1 MQLQILKLIIWPK
14 AEELQPREIH
24 FKPNAINI
32 ISGESGTGKSAL
44 TSIID
49 YCLGGTKCTI
59 PVGIIREYSLWYGL
73 LLEMKDGKLL
83 IARKDPGD
91 KKSSEDMYWSE
102 GKDVPVPTRPEK
114 NISRNVMI
122 SSLNYRCGLS
132 KDPDPEEYTYHS
144 PYASF
149 RDLSA
154 FNFQPQHIIA
164 NPFTLFFKA
173 DTTEHRE
180 KLRSI
185 FPLVLGIID
194 YETLQ
199 KQRRKKQLK
208 KELESIRQKLDL
220 IEMRSNL
227 VSQELSS
234 YLAKASYLGLL
245 MPNEVSDLKQG
256 ADPLGIL
263 KIIHDRILD
272 LKHSYSYSS
281 LSDDFNKDLAEC
293 IEQES
298 TLKLYID
305 DLSRQKIKLTEIAAI
320 SDSYQDDLKSQE
332 ERLTSV
338 HWLRKK
344 LSNRFKCPFCNV
356 KHKRE
361 LPQVQSLFDLADEF
375 ADLSGHLAKT
385 SPLINDDIRKLE
397 EQIDDYEKKL
407 KTIIEKRERLES
419 LRTEKEEL
427 WQQNMNLYLFAGEL
441 KTAMETLKQSGESP
455 ERSKANSIEQELNE
469 IDYSLGEQRNEKTR
483 IMLKVSRL
491 ISYYAKKLELEYSQE
506 PVKLNIQELTVE
518 IGKDGYFLWEIGSGK
533 NWVGYHIAT
542 LLALHEYFSSLPKNI
557 VPSFLLL
564 DQFSQAHF
572 PQAVGE
578 TTTAVGE
585 ATTRPERPET
595 QSEVLEVKRIFENI
609 ADFMSRV
616 KHEFQVIITEHAGLD
631 VWEGI
636 PGVFSVGNWRH
647 DEDEFLIPKS
657 WLQST
662 DI

>member
-305 DLSRQKIKLTEIAAI
+305 DLSRQKNKLTEIAAI

-657 WLQST
+657 WLQSA

>member
-14 AEELQPREIH
+14 AEGLQPREIN

-122 SSLNYRCGLS
+122 SHLNDQCGLR

-180 KLRSI
+180 KLKSI

-199 KQRRKKQLK
+199 KQRREKHLK
-208 KELESIRQKLDL
+208 KELELIRQKLDL

-227 VSQELSS
+227 VSEKLSS

-245 MPNEVSDLKQG
+245 RPNEVSDLKHG
-256 ADPLGIL
+256 ADPLSIV
-263 KIIHDRILD
+263 KIIYDRILD

-281 LSDDFNKDLAEC
+281 LSDEFNKDLAEC
-293 IEQES
+293 REQES

-320 SDSYQDDLKSQE
+320 SDSYQDDLKSQK

-344 LSNRFKCPFCNV
+344 LSNHFKCPFCNAE
-356 KHKRE
+356 HKRE
-361 LPQVQSLFDLADEF
+361 LPQVQSLYDLADEF
-375 ADLSGHLAKT
+375 ADLSGHLAET
-385 SPLINDDIRKLE
+385 SPLINDDIQKLG
-397 EQIDDYEKKL
+397 EQIDGYEKEL

-469 IDYSLGEQRNEKTR
+469 IDYSLGEQRDEKTR

-491 ISYYAKKLELEYSQE
+491 ISYYAMKLELEYSQE

-542 LLALHEYFSSLPKNI
+542 LLALHEYFSSLQKNI
-557 VPSFLLL
+557 VPPFLLL

-585 ATTRPERPET
+585 ATTKPERPET

-631 VWEGI
+631 VWDGI

-657 WLQST
+657 WLQSA